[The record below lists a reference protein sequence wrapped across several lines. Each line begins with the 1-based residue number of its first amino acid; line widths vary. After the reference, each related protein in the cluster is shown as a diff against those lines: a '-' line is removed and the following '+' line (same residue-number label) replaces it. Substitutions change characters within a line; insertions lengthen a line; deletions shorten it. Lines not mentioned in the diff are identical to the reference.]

1 MFTGAIKNPLGG
13 CMNVDIIDSN
23 SIDWRD
29 LMRVAK
35 ELQARG
41 MQELSGRI
49 FNALKLFPEFEFETM
64 ERK

>member
-1 MFTGAIKNPLGG
+1 
-13 CMNVDIIDSN
+13 MNVDIIDSN